1 MVAARAR
8 WLIVGGTAVVAAICG
23 LGFWL
28 TRPGPYLAPDQE
40 QAYTMMPAVTAYLDS
55 QAYWPYLSGIV
66 GSPAPD
72 KPGQSMWLCGAS
84 IEDVRPDG
92 AGWVESAVQEPAGPG
107 ASDWVSQHFSADAA
121 AAINHGRTPVA
132 SLPGSDALPAF
143 GCSATSASYS
153 GPAGPYWLCQHA
165 WPAGFEAATP
175 LIRRQKNY
183 ALSTLSASFPS
194 QSANASVPAKVS
206 SASSSSRGSVSAPWS
221 MTRAYPPASRAARS
235 AGMSPRSSPA

>member
-1 MVAARAR
+1 MVTARAR
-8 WLIVGGTAVVAAICG
+8 WLIIGGTAVVAAICG

-40 QAYTMMPAVTAYLDS
+40 QAYAMMPAVTAYLDS

-72 KPGQSMWLCGAS
+72 KQGQNMWLCGAS

-92 AGWVESAVQEPAGPG
+92 AGWRVGMDVACADYFRQDAQVQQGVHGDMGQAVLVLSGGPSRYRVESAVQEPGGPG
-107 ASDWVSQHFSADAA
+107 ASDWVSQHFSAAAA

-132 SLPGSDALPAF
+132 SLPGSDALRAF
-143 GCSATSASYS
+143 GCSATSVSYS

-165 WPAGFEAATP
+165 
-175 LIRRQKNY
+175 
-183 ALSTLSASFPS
+183 
-194 QSANASVPAKVS
+194 
-206 SASSSSRGSVSAPWS
+206 
-221 MTRAYPPASRAARS
+221 
-235 AGMSPRSSPA
+235 